1 MQAPPVF
8 IPSTTNL
15 VTKSY
20 QGSNKADY
28 STPVV
33 LALISKNHATN
44 IPVTVIIM
52 DIPSYINDDLL
63 KRILECCGKIKV
75 YRRTSNNR
83 DILRPYC
90 FVTFDTGLGA
100 LRCYR
105 NLHKINFGL
114 HNTPSHYMS
123 VKVGSKEESVLTS
136 LSKDE
141 KDIIASIILQ
151 EQVKIDSTLS
161 ADANGDTDE
170 IRINLDEPIKVL
182 IENLFQSKIK
192 ESDPGQ
198 AKSAIDRVSD
208 GQSMSK
214 HLMDLALVYSD
225 NPDSDPPLSKPIS
238 DEIEAFRSRVSIRD
252 KEIEDKKKMKMREK
266 IDASTSALR
275 RNDHAAAIGLSSH
288 VSYQSDSKAR
298 DVLPE
303 SMVQRKKDYDD
314 GMDEVEREERRKRKL
329 QVLEMLAT
337 DDSIVQKA
345 NEKSIEVSFV
355 KKNVK
360 KGLNNQLEFF
370 QQEQNE
376 PVRQFVKLYDDEH
389 GNKLA
394 SEKERENQ
402 QSLDKMIIDSLPTTK
417 EELFA
422 YSIDYKIVI
431 EHNIVTSLKPWIDKK
446 LVHYLGAPLPDL
458 NDYICNNINS
468 GCSPEYLV
476 KELFKVFDNDCEQ
489 FVMLLWRYLLFLF
502 LKAKSG
508 H

>member
-28 STPVV
+28 TTPVI

-44 IPVTVIIM
+44 IPVTLIITN
-52 DIPSYINDDLL
+52 IPSYMNDDLL
-63 KRILECCGKIKV
+63 KRLLECCGKIKV

-83 DILRPYC
+83 DALQPYS

-105 NLHKINFGL
+105 NFDQVNFGL
-114 HNTPSHYMS
+114 NDTSPHYMS
-123 VKVGSKEESVLTS
+123 IKLGSKEESILNS

-141 KDIIASIILQ
+141 KDIISTIILQ
-151 EQVKIDSTLS
+151 EQIKLETTEGE
-161 ADANGDTDE
+161 ARGDEDE
-170 IRINLDEPIKVL
+170 IKINLDEPIKCL
-182 IENLFQSKIK
+182 IENLFQAKIK
-192 ESDPGQ
+192 ELDPGQ
-198 AKSAIDRVSD
+198 SKNVFNRVSD

-225 NPDSDPPLSKPIS
+225 NPNIDPELPKSIS
-238 DEIEAFRSRVSIRD
+238 DEIAAYRSRVAVKD
-252 KEIEDKKKMKMREK
+252 KDIEDKKKMKIREK
-266 IDASTSALR
+266 IDACTVSLR
-275 RNDHAAAIGLSSH
+275 HNGHGATATMQSNTNN
-288 VSYQSDSKAR
+288 QSDNRAR
-298 DVLPE
+298 DTVPE
-303 SMVQRKKDYDD
+303 MTVQRKRDYDD

-337 DDSIVQKA
+337 DDSILQKA
-345 NEKSIEVSFV
+345 SEKSIEVSFV

-370 QQEQNE
+370 QNEQSE
-376 PVRQFVKLYDDEH
+376 PVRHFVKLYDDEH
-389 GNKLA
+389 ANGLA
-394 SEKERENQ
+394 NEKERMNQ
-402 QSLDKMIIDSLPTTK
+402 QALDKMIIDSLPTTK
-417 EELFA
+417 EELFG

-431 EHNIVTSLKPWIDKK
+431 EHNIVASLKPWIDKK

-458 NDYICNNINS
+458 NEYICNNINS

-476 KELFKVFDNDCEQ
+476 KELFKVFDNECEQ
-489 FVMLLWRYLLFLF
+489 FVMVLWRYLLFLF
-502 LKAKSG
+502 LKAKG
-508 H
+508 GN